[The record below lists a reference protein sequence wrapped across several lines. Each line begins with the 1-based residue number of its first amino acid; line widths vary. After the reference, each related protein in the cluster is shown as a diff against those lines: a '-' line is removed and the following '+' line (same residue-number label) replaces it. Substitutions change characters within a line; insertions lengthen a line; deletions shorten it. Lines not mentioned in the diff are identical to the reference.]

1 MAHRTPGNKVVGIGV
16 ACLDQLILW
25 EDMAAP
31 VREATIATCDM
42 QGGGM
47 AATAMVTVTRLGGEA
62 EVWAAVG
69 NDWVGDRILKGLDA
83 ERVDTSQVR
92 RIDDATSPFMV
103 VCIDRRTAERH
114 FLHWTG
120 LCDADSPLGSLERL
134 QGAGCL
140 LTDLTRPETDLA
152 AAREARRLGVPVV
165 ADAEGMGERA
175 REVFTH
181 VDHAIADEGCLR
193 DLGAGADHRQ
203 ACEAIRAMGPA
214 QVVITL
220 GERGLVFLD
229 GERFGRMDAFDIEA
243 VDTTGAGDVFHG
255 AFCYGLT
262 RGLAMDANLAFA
274 SAAAAL
280 KCRRL
285 GGRAG
290 IPRRDDV
297 VRFLKDQGVDLSV

>member
-1 MAHRTPGNKVVGIGV
+1 MASPALGKKVIGIGV

-25 EDMAAP
+25 EDMTVP
-31 VREATIATCDM
+31 VREAKIVTCDM

-62 EVWAAVG
+62 EFWGAVG
-69 NDWVGDRILKGLDA
+69 NDWVGDRILKGLQDQ
-83 ERVDTSQVR
+83 RVDTSQVR
-92 RIDDATSPFMV
+92 RIDGKTSPFMV
-103 VCIDRRTAERH
+103 VCIDRRTAQRH
-114 FLHWTG
+114 FFHWTG
-120 LCDADSPLGSLERL
+120 LCDAVSPLGSLKRL
-134 QGAGCL
+134 QDAGCL

-152 AAREARRLGVPVV
+152 AAREAKRLGVPVV
-165 ADAEGMGERA
+165 ADVEGMGEPA
-175 REVFTH
+175 RKVLAHT
-181 VDHAIADEGCLR
+181 DYAIADEGCLR
-193 DLGAGADHRQ
+193 DLGTGANRRK

-220 GERGLVFLD
+220 GGQGLVFLD
-229 GERFGRMDAFDIEA
+229 GERFGRMDALDVEA

-262 RGLAMDANLAFA
+262 QGFAMDENLAFA
-274 SAAAAL
+274 SATAAL

-290 IPRRDDV
+290 IPCREDV
-297 VRFLKDQGVDLSV
+297 VRFLKDRGVDLSG

>member
-1 MAHRTPGNKVVGIGV
+1 MTRAAPGKKVIGIGV

-25 EDMAAP
+25 EDMATP
-31 VREATIATCDM
+31 VREAKIVTCDM

-62 EVWAAVG
+62 EFWGAVG
-69 NDWVGDRILKGLDA
+69 NDWVGDRILKGLEDQ
-83 ERVDTSQVR
+83 RVDTSQVR
-92 RIDDATSPFMV
+92 RIDGKTSPFMV
-103 VCIDRRTAERH
+103 VCIDRRTAQRH
-114 FLHWTG
+114 FFHWTG

-134 QGAGCL
+134 QDAGCL

-152 AAREARRLGVPVV
+152 AAREAKRLGVPVV
-165 ADAEGMGERA
+165 ADVEGLGECARRA
-175 REVFTH
+175 LAHT
-181 VDHAIADEGCLR
+181 DYAIADEGCLR
-193 DLGAGADHRQ
+193 DLNAGADHRK
-203 ACEAIRAMGPA
+203 ACDAIRAMGPA

-229 GERFGRMDAFDIEA
+229 GERFGRMDAFDVEA

-262 RGLAMDANLAFA
+262 QGFAMDENLAFA
-274 SAAAAL
+274 SATAAL

-290 IPRRDDV
+290 IPCREDV
-297 VRFLKDQGVDLSV
+297 GRFLKDRGVDLSG

>member
-1 MAHRTPGNKVVGIGV
+1 MASPALAKKVIGIGV

-31 VREATIATCDM
+31 VREAKIVTCDM

-62 EVWAAVG
+62 EFWGAVG
-69 NDWVGDRILKGLDA
+69 NDWVGDRILKGLQDQ
-83 ERVDTSQVR
+83 RVDTSQVR
-92 RIDDATSPFMV
+92 RIDGKTSPFMV
-103 VCIDRRTAERH
+103 VCIDRRTAQRH
-114 FLHWTG
+114 FFHWTG
-120 LCDADSPLGSLERL
+120 LCDAVSPLGSLERL
-134 QGAGCL
+134 QDAGCL
-140 LTDLTRPETDLA
+140 LADLTRPETDLA
-152 AAREARRLGVPVV
+152 AAREAKRLGVPVV
-165 ADAEGMGERA
+165 ADVEGMGKHA
-175 REVFTH
+175 RKVLAHT
-181 VDHAIADEGCLR
+181 DYAIADEGCLR
-193 DLGAGADHRQ
+193 DLGTGADHRK

-229 GERFGRMDAFDIEA
+229 GERFGRMDALDVEA

-262 RGLAMDANLAFA
+262 QGFAMDENLAFA
-274 SAAAAL
+274 SATAAL

-290 IPRRDDV
+290 IPCREDV
-297 VRFLKDQGVDLSV
+297 VRFLKDRGVDLSG